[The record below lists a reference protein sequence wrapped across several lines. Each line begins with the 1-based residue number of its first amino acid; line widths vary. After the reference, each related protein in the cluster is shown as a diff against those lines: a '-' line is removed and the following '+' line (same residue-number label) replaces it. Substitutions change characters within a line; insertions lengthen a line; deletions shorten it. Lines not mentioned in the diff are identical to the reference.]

1 MAVTDTQRAYELL
14 QEKIVTTEMQPGS
27 VIHEASLMSEIGLG
41 RTPIREAL
49 KMLEA
54 ERLVTVS
61 PRRGMFV
68 TTINISDLTEIQEV
82 RSVLDLL
89 SVRLAAQRITN
100 AEVAEMRALLAEI
113 DAALK
118 GGAGNGYKPP
128 DMRVL
133 MLLDTKFHRL
143 LARSTRNSILISEIE
158 MLYNLSRRIWY
169 FYLDRLSPADLA
181 FDAFPEV
188 VDALEQ
194 RDVAR
199 AEQALSAHI
208 ADFSASIR
216 KYL

>member
-1 MAVTDTQRAYELL
+1 MALTDTQRAYELI
-14 QEKIVTTEMQPGS
+14 QEKIVTTEMLPGS
-27 VIHEASLMSEIGLG
+27 VIHEAALMAEIGLG

-68 TTINISDLTEIQEV
+68 TTINISDLTEIQEI
-82 RSVLDLL
+82 RTVLDLL
-89 SVRLAAQRITN
+89 SVRLAAQRITT

-113 DAALK
+113 DAAVT
-118 GGAGNGYKPP
+118 GGTCNGHKPP

-133 MLLDTKFHRL
+133 MALDTRFHHL
-143 LARSTRNSILISEIE
+143 LAAAARNSILMSEIE

-169 FYLDRLSPADLA
+169 YFLDRLSPADLA
-181 FDAFPEV
+181 FGAFPEV

-194 RDVAR
+194 RDADR
-199 AEQALSAHI
+199 AERALSAHI
-208 ADFSASIR
+208 ADFSGAIR
-216 KYL
+216 KCL

>member
-14 QEKIVTTEMQPGS
+14 QEKIVTTIMPPGS
-27 VIHEASLMSEIGLG
+27 VIHEAALMAESGLG

-49 KMLEA
+49 KMLEG

-68 TTINISDLTEIQEV
+68 TSIKLSDLAEIQEV

-89 SVRLAAQRITN
+89 CVRLAAQRITG
-100 AEVAEMRALLAEI
+100 AEVAALRALVAEI
-113 DAALK
+113 EAEL
-118 GGAGNGYKPP
+118 AGEASNGHEPR

-133 MLLDTKFHRL
+133 MTLDHRFHIL
-143 LARSTRNSILISEIE
+143 LAQCSRNSILISEIG

-169 FYLDRLSPADLA
+169 YYLDRLTPEDLA
-181 FDAFPEV
+181 FAAFGKV

-194 RDVAR
+194 RDEAA
-199 AEQALSAHI
+199 AESALREHI
-208 ADFSASIR
+208 ADFSTSIR
-216 KYL
+216 KQL

>member
-14 QEKIVTTEMQPGS
+14 QEKIVTTQMSPGS
-27 VIHEASLMSEIGLG
+27 VIHEASLMAETGFG

-68 TTINISDLTEIQEV
+68 TTINISDLAEIQEV

-89 SVRLAAQRITN
+89 CVRLAAQRITD
-100 AEVAEMRALLAEI
+100 AEVAELRALMTEI
-113 DAALK
+113 AAAQ
-118 GGAGNGYKPP
+118 GRGRGNGHNPP

-133 MLLDTKFHRL
+133 MGLDLRFHRL
-143 LARSTRNSILISEIE
+143 LARFSRNSILISEIE

-169 FYLDRLSPADLA
+169 YYLDRLSPEDLA
-181 FDAFPEV
+181 FQAFPQV

-194 RDVAR
+194 RDEAR
-199 AEQALSAHI
+199 AERALSAHI
-208 ADFSASIR
+208 TDFSAAIR
-216 KYL
+216 KCL

>member
-1 MAVTDTQRAYELL
+1 MAVTDTQRAYELI
-14 QEKIVTTEMQPGS
+14 QEKIVTTEMPPGS
-27 VIHEASLMSEIGLG
+27 VIHEASLMAEIGLG

-82 RSVLDLL
+82 RTVLDLL
-89 SVRLAAQRITN
+89 SVRLAAQRITP
-100 AEVAEMRALLAEI
+100 AEVAEMRSLLVEI
-113 DAALK
+113 DAAVK
-118 GGAGNGYKPP
+118 GGTGNGHKPP

-133 MLLDTKFHRL
+133 MALDTRFHRL
-143 LARSTRNSILISEIE
+143 LAAAARNSILVSEIE

-169 FYLDRLSPADLA
+169 YYLDRLSPADLA
-181 FDAFPEV
+181 FGAFPEV

-194 RDVAR
+194 RDADR
-199 AEQALSAHI
+199 AERALSAHI
-208 ADFSASIR
+208 ADFSAAIR
-216 KYL
+216 KCL

>member
-14 QEKIVTTEMQPGS
+14 QEKIVTTQMLPGS
-27 VIHEASLMSEIGLG
+27 VIHEASLMAETGLG

-89 SVRLAAQRITN
+89 CVRLAAQRITT
-100 AEVAEMRALLAEI
+100 AEVDEMRSLLAEI
-113 DAALK
+113 AAAVK
-118 GGAGNGYKPP
+118 GGAANGHKPV
-128 DMRVL
+128 DMGVL
-133 MLLDTKFHRL
+133 MGLDLRFHRL
-143 LARSTRNSILISEIE
+143 LARCTRNSILISEIE

-169 FYLDRLSPADLA
+169 YYLDRLSPQDLA

-188 VDALEQ
+188 VDALER
-194 RDVAR
+194 RDEAR
-199 AEQALSAHI
+199 AERALSAHI
-208 ADFSASIR
+208 VDFSSAIR
-216 KYL
+216 KCL

>member
-1 MAVTDTQRAYELL
+1 MTVTDTQKAYELL
-14 QEKIVTTEMQPGS
+14 QEKIVTTEMPPGS
-27 VIHEASLMSEIGLG
+27 VIHEAALMTEIGLG

-68 TTINISDLTEIQEV
+68 TTINISDLAEIQEV

-89 SVRLAAQRITN
+89 CVRLAAQRMTP
-100 AEVAEMRALLAEI
+100 AEVAEMRALLAEV
-113 DAALK
+113 AVALNSGK
-118 GGAGNGYKPP
+118 GNGHRPP

-133 MLLDTKFHRL
+133 MALDLRFHRL

-169 FYLDRLSPADLA
+169 YYLDRLSPADLA

-194 RDVAR
+194 RDEAR
-199 AEQALSAHI
+199 AERALSAHI
-208 ADFSASIR
+208 ADFSAAIR
-216 KYL
+216 KCL